1 MDSDYL
7 RQMSLQNAQLA
18 MAQLQLSKRINGG
31 DTDTL
36 LDRLK
41 REFESKRILT
51 IQNVESL
58 AGTELEYKGHRFYI
72 DSVEV
77 TSTTY
82 NFMISKKYFI
92 GADVELK
99 MVLSRVAEGNGYSIL
114 NDSYGT
120 FRNLNKDTLK
130 NKTEFLK
137 VLAELADELPF

>member
-31 DTDTL
+31 NTDTL

-51 IQNVESL
+51 IENVESL
-58 AGTELEYKGHRFYI
+58 AGSELQYKGNKFYI
-72 DSVEV
+72 DSVER
-77 TSTTY
+77 TNTTY
-82 NFMISKKYFI
+82 NFMVSKKYFI
-92 GADVELK
+92 GADVEVK
-99 MVLSRVAEGNGYSIL
+99 MILSRVAEGNGYTIL
-114 NDSYGT
+114 NDRYGT
-120 FRNLNKDTLK
+120 FRNIDKAILK
-130 NKTEFLK
+130 NKMEFIK

>member
-18 MAQLQLSKRINGG
+18 KRINGG
-31 DTDTL
+31 NVDTL

-77 TSTTY
+77 MSTTY
-82 NFMISKKYFI
+82 NFMVSKKYFI

-120 FRNLNKDTLK
+120 FRNLNKDILK

-137 VLAELADELPF
+137 VLAELAEELPF